1 MLRGHRDCDMAS
13 RMAATVT
20 SLDEDTFFEFVAKP
34 GPNVVFLSAHPLH
47 PFSTPLGEA
56 LEASFA
62 GSVQFGT
69 ISLFELALSRSPVLH
84 FIGQRHGELTGSGAM
99 VVPGYYLFRE
109 SELLS
114 FDVGLP
120 IRMEVNSMWKD
131 VALTAVWCGVTRQGM
146 EFAKSVFVKA
156 SSVCAPRIAR
166 DMREAWGA
174 RERAG
179 RPSTG
184 SARPSKDELR
194 WAYDVLGVDVTASDA
209 EVNAAWRRLRAA
221 HHPDYAASDAA
232 EFERRT
238 RISQDL
244 NRAREVIF
252 AHRSRERAA

>member
-1 MLRGHRDCDMAS
+1 MLHVLRDCDMAS
-13 RMAATVT
+13 RMAVPVT
-20 SLDEDTFFEFVAKP
+20 SLDENTFFEFVAKP
-34 GPNVVFLSAHPLH
+34 GPSVVFLSAHPLH
-47 PFSTPLGEA
+47 PFSTPLGDA
-56 LEASFA
+56 LEAEF
-62 GSVQFGT
+62 GDGIHFGT
-69 ISLFELALSRSPVLH
+69 ISLFELALNRSPILH
-84 FIGQRHGELTGSGAM
+84 FIGQRHGELTGASAM

-120 IRMEVNSMWKD
+120 IRTEVNSMWKD
-131 VALTAVWCGVTRQGM
+131 VALSAVWCGVTRQGA
-146 EFAKSVFVKA
+146 EFAHSVFVKA

-166 DMREAWGA
+166 NMTQAWAA

-179 RPSTG
+179 RRSAASAKPS
-184 SARPSKDELR
+184 SDQLR
-194 WAYDVLGVDVTASDA
+194 WAYDVLGVEVTASDA